1 MLFLKY
7 LLIVACLGIFVFVAG
22 LVLYD
27 ISLAYQLDRLLK
39 RRQPP
44 PETPPGESPE
54 SDERATDIRM
64 AARSTPATLQP
75 ERRVRWNEAARL
87 SVIGAILGLMGVSI
101 LVVPDGQAGVRISQ
115 LSGVRPRTLY
125 AGTHLIVPLVDRVQ
139 LFDIRDQIFS
149 TTALAVRN
157 DKAEVLEVQAREGLA
172 VGLEVSVRYRL
183 DPTKLAFIEANVPQP
198 VDSEVV
204 EPTVVAAFHETAP
217 EYIVRD
223 VFSTK
228 REEFRSRTAQLI
240 TARLAV
246 DGIVVKE
253 VLLKKVELPEEYAKG
268 LEDLLLKEQEDDRT
282 SVDADIEQKKVAI
295 AQSQAEAAKAREV
308 KRAEADAQSQVIMAK
323 AQSDAMQYTLP
334 LKQKQ
339 IEQSRLEAEARK
351 QTTIEDAE
359 AAAQAKV
366 IDGKAEEQRQGLM
379 ADAEANRIR
388 ITAQADQDRQ
398 KLIAESE
405 ANRIRVTAEADQ
417 EKDKLE
423 ADAEANRIRLTAQAE
438 GEELQLQ
445 AAALK
450 MNPLLVQLT
459 VAQRLSDRVQIMMVP
474 NDGKFFFTNDVLRSA
489 MSIDPGTLNARPNLK
504 P

>member
-7 LLIVACLGIFVFVAG
+7 LLIAGCFGLFAAVAG
-22 LVLYD
+22 MILYD
-27 ISLAYQLDRLLK
+27 IYLAYELDRLLK
-39 RRQPP
+39 RRKTVADASLTGSMDA
-44 PETPPGESPE
+44 PEVPSPAPITVTTM
-54 SDERATDIRM
+54 RPRRRIRW
-64 AARSTPATLQP
+64 S
-75 ERRVRWNEAARL
+75 EAAKL
-87 SVIGAILGLMGVSI
+87 SVVAAAVGLIGASI

-139 LFDIRDQIFS
+139 LFDVRDRVFS

-157 DKAEVLEVQAREGLA
+157 DKFEVLEVQAREGLA
-172 VGLEVSVRYRL
+172 VGLEVTVRYRL
-183 DPTKLAFIEANVPQP
+183 DPSKLAFIQANVPQP

-204 EPTVVAAFHETAP
+204 EPTVVAAFHEMAP
-217 EYIVRD
+217 NYIVRD
-223 VFSTK
+223 IFSTK
-228 REEFRSRTAQLI
+228 REEFRGRSAQLI
-240 TARLAV
+240 TTRLAG

-282 SVDADIEQKKVAI
+282 SVDAEIEQKKVAI
-295 AQSQAEAAKAREV
+295 AQSQAEAAKMREI
-308 KRAEADAQSQVIMAK
+308 KRAEGDAQSQVIMAK
-323 AQSDAMQYTLP
+323 AQSDAMVYTLP

-366 IDGKAEEQRQGLM
+366 IDSKAEEQRQALL
-379 ADAEANRIR
+379 ADAEANHTRVA
-388 ITAQADQDRQ
+388 AQAYQDKD
-398 KLIAESE
+398 KLLADAE
-405 ANRIRVTAEADQ
+405 ANHIRVTAAAEQ
-417 EKDKLE
+417 EKQRLE
-423 ADAEANRIRLTAQAE
+423 ADSEANRIRLTAQAE
-438 GEELQLQ
+438 SDEMQLQ

-450 MNPLLVQLT
+450 VNPLLVQLT
-459 VAQRLSDRVQIMMVP
+459 VAQRLSDKVQIMMVP
-474 NDGKFFFTNDVLRSA
+474 NDGKFFFTNDVLKSA
-489 MSIDPGTLNARPNLK
+489 MASDMPAFNARPNLK